1 MEHEKSKS
9 IESLDDVACVIV
21 EREIEVHGKKRTVH
35 VREIPSIEAE
45 QLFDILLEDGSG
57 KVDPEKGKTLRSRT
71 IAMCIC
77 KKDGSPIGTVE
88 EIRKKIGPAMAN
100 TLRDLAMKVNSLTPD
115 AVRQAAKNSSTTDE
129 SATS

>member
-45 QLFDILLEDGSG
+45 ELFDILLEDG
-57 KVDPEKGKTLRSRT
+57 KVDTEKGKTLRSRT

-77 KKDGSPIGTVE
+77 KKDGTPIGTAE
-88 EIRKKIGPAMAN
+88 EIRKKIGPSMAN
-100 TLRDLAMKVNSLTPD
+100 KLRDLAMEVNSLTPD

>member
-1 MEHEKSKS
+1 MDHKAQS
-9 IESLDDVACVIV
+9 IESLDDIACVIV
-21 EREIEVHGKKRTVH
+21 EAEIEIHGKMRTVH

-45 QLFDILLEDGSG
+45 ELFDILVEDGSG
-57 KVDPEKGKTLRSRT
+57 NVDPKKGKTLRSRT

-77 KKDGSPIGTVE
+77 KKDGTPIGTPE

-100 TLRDLAMKVNSLTPD
+100 KLRDLAMKVNSLTPD

>member
-1 MEHEKSKS
+1 MDHKAQS

-21 EREIEVHGKKRTVH
+21 EREIEIHGKKRTVH

-45 QLFDILLEDGSG
+45 ELFDILKEDGT
-57 KVDPEKGKTLRSRT
+57 VDKEKGKTLRSRT
-71 IAMCIC
+71 IAICIC
-77 KKDGSPIGTVE
+77 KKDGTPIGTPE
-88 EIRKKIGPAMAN
+88 EIRKKIGPSMAN
-100 TLRDLAMKVNSLTPD
+100 KLRDLAMQVNSLTPD